1 MRLRTLRRRFVRW
14 HCHYEDVHAME
25 CLDLVWREVPQV
37 FDVLIFVLVI
47 WVSRMIFSCIFDQM
61 SRSIETFFLKKYVK
75 LSINVKGQ
83 VLPYKWVP
91 LDCRVD
97 WRAWR
102 DMHND
107 EYPSDKNL
115 SLERDK
121 CRDAEA
127 SQEAPWER
135 LVGFPSLAVL
145 LRQRNWEVREVMSS
159 NDLSLSEN
167 VHQLVP

>member
-1 MRLRTLRRRFVRW
+1 MTLP
-14 HCHYEDVHAME
+14 
-25 CLDLVWREVPQV
+25 LWRCPC
-37 FDVLIFVLVI
+37 DGMPR
-47 WVSRMIFSCIFDQM
+47 SRMK
-61 SRSIETFFLKKYVK
+61 RSASSIWRPNLCTCDMGKPDDFFVYFRPNVSFHWDFFFEKKKYVK

-83 VLPYKWVP
+83 ALPYKWVP